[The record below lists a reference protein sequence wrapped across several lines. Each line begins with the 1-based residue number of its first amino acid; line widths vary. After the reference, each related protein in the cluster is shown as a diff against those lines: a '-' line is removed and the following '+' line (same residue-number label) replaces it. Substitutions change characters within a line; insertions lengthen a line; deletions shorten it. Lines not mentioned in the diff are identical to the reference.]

1 MTARTLAQQANAL
14 ITSYVKLYK
23 EKYQTAPVI
32 NRYRDRWG
40 FQAMIEDLGR
50 ADAQAVLLYY
60 FELSGSHDVTTLFRS
75 YDELHK
81 QRLAEEED
89 KRRVAQLHIETA
101 KRVKEWLEKNGKR
114 GTSGTSGSL

>member
-1 MTARTLAQQANAL
+1 MTARSLAQQANAL

-23 EKYQTAPVI
+23 DKYQTAPII

-50 ADAQAVLLYY
+50 SDAQAVLLYY

-114 GTSGTSGSL
+114 GTSGTSGGL